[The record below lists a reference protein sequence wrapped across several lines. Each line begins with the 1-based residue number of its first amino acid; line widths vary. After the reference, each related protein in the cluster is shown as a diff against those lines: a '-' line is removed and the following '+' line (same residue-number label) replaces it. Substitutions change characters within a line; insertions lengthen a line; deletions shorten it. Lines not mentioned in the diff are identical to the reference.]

1 MLEKLPDS
9 VGHALINQRA
19 GMENVVYN
27 QLHAKRVT
35 QRIEVRSSAFAFN
48 ARLHRKYT
56 ADGAGVSPPLAWD
69 IVPSGTSSVAII
81 VEDADSPTPHPLVHL
96 IVVDLPVDA
105 RCLAEGALNSPEHE
119 GVGLDTGRNSYFR
132 QAWLPP
138 DPPPGH
144 GEHRYVFQ
152 VFALRAGL
160 EFSKHPGRREFIDMV
175 LDRAIGVGCLIGTYQ
190 REEQN
195 AAQADADA
203 TQMSPA

>member
-1 MLEKLPDS
+1 MLEKLPES

-19 GMENVVYN
+19 GMESVVYN

-35 QRIEVRSSAFAFN
+35 QRLEVRSSAFAFN
-48 ARLHRKYT
+48 ARLHKKYT
-56 ADGAGVSPPLAWD
+56 ADGEGISPPLAWD
-69 IVPSGTSSVAII
+69 AVPPDASCLAII

-96 IVVDLPVDA
+96 IVVDLPVDE
-105 RCLAEGALNSPEHE
+105 CSLAEGALNSPQHE
-119 GVGLDTGRNSYFR
+119 GVGLDTGRNSFFR

-160 EFSKHPGRREFIDMV
+160 EFSKHPGRREFIDLV
-175 LDRAIGVGCLIGTYQ
+175 LDRAIGVGCLIGTYE
-190 REEQN
+190 RTEQT
-195 AAQADADA
+195 AAEAGVDVE
-203 TQMSPA
+203 MSPA